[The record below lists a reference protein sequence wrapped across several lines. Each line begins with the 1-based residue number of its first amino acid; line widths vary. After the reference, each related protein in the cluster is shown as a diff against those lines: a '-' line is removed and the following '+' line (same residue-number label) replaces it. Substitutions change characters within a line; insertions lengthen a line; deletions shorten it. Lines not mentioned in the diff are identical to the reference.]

1 MKSKIKRMSL
11 LALMLAA
18 GTLSATASSGIA
30 AAAAAAA
37 AQHPAQDASANG
49 ITFLGASDLQER
61 RVDPAQ
67 SPNANPFGLVYE
79 NAITKNEPGRVNIHP
94 ASYRLNGNL
103 IAANIYT
110 PADYTKDNGKKYP
123 AIIVAHPNGGI
134 KEQVAGLYAQKLA
147 EDGYITIAAD
157 ASFQGASGGLPRNLD
172 NPAFRVE
179 DIHGMADIIA
189 SFPGVDAD
197 RIGALGICGGGGYT
211 LKAVQTDKRLKA
223 AATLSMFN
231 SGIVRKNGFMNSAP
245 DAAIKNLEAASAV
258 RAREAAGAA
267 ISRTPGMEAMDI
279 PAEKLAEMP
288 TLYSEGYIYYGKTH
302 RHPNSTFQYTVRSN
316 LDLFTFDAADNM
328 ELINQP
334 LLMIAGS
341 KADTLYMTEDA
352 FAKATGTN
360 NKELFLVEG
369 ATHIQTYWVKDYVEK
384 IAQKLA
390 DFYCK
395 NL

>member
-1 MKSKIKRMSL
+1 MKIKKMTM
-11 LALMLAA
+11 LALMLTA
-18 GTLSATASSGIA
+18 GALSATAASTGSA
-30 AAAAAAA
+30 AAA
-37 AQHPAQDASANG
+37 ANG
-49 ITFLGASDLQER
+49 ITFLGATDLQER
-61 RVDPAQ
+61 STDPAR

-94 ASYRLNGNL
+94 VSYRLNGNL

-110 PADYTKDNGKKYP
+110 PRDYVGDKGKKYP
-123 AIIVAHPNGGI
+123 AIVVAHPNGGV

-147 EDGYITIAAD
+147 ENGYITITAD

-172 NPAFRVE
+172 NPAFRIE

-189 SFPGVDAD
+189 SFPGVDAE
-197 RIGALGICGGGGYT
+197 RLGALGICGGGGYT
-211 LKAVQTDKRLKA
+211 LKAVQTDKRIKA
-223 AATLSMFN
+223 VATLSMFN

-245 DAAIKNLEAASAV
+245 DAAIKNLETASNI
-258 RAREAAGAA
+258 RAKEAAGAE

-279 PAEKLAEMP
+279 PQEKLAEMP

-341 KADTLYMTEDA
+341 KADTLYMTEEA
-352 FAKATGTN
+352 FAKASGTD
-360 NKELFLVEG
+360 NKELFLVDG
-369 ATHIQTYWVKDYVEK
+369 ASHIQTYWVKDYVEK
-384 IAQKLA
+384 IARKLA
-390 DFYCK
+390 DFYSK

>member
-1 MKSKIKRMSL
+1 MKSKIKRMTL
-11 LALMLAA
+11 LALMLAT
-18 GTLSATASSGIA
+18 GTLSATATSGIA
-30 AAAAAAA
+30 AAAA
-37 AQHPAQDASANG
+37 QPPAQNASANG

-94 ASYRLNGNL
+94 VSYRLNGNL

-110 PADYTKDNGKKYP
+110 PAGYTKDNGKKYP
-123 AIIVAHPNGGI
+123 AIVVAHPNGGV

-147 EDGYITIAAD
+147 ENGYITIAAD

-197 RIGALGICGGGGYT
+197 RMGALGICGGGYT

-258 RAREAAGAA
+258 RAREAAPRAWKPWTYRQKSWRKCPPFTARVTFTTAKPTAIQIPPSSTLSAA
-267 ISRTPGMEAMDI
+267 TLIYLPLTP
-279 PAEKLAEMP
+279 
-288 TLYSEGYIYYGKTH
+288 
-302 RHPNSTFQYTVRSN
+302 
-316 LDLFTFDAADNM
+316 
-328 ELINQP
+328 
-334 LLMIAGS
+334 
-341 KADTLYMTEDA
+341 
-352 FAKATGTN
+352 
-360 NKELFLVEG
+360 
-369 ATHIQTYWVKDYVEK
+369 QTIWS
-384 IAQKLA
+384 
-390 DFYCK
+390 
-395 NL
+395 